1 MESMDTVEPE
11 EMNGR
16 VLGIIGAYGMGAP
29 LDPQK
34 HGTTSADTPD
44 APPVDE
50 PGDPGAEAT
59 EEPPV
64 RKIA

>member
-1 MESMDTVEPE
+1 MKTTDTVEPE

-29 LDPQK
+29 LDPPP
-34 HGTTSADTPD
+34 HGTTPTDTPE

-50 PGDPGAEAT
+50 PGEPGADRSD
-59 EEPPV
+59 EPPV

>member
-1 MESMDTVEPE
+1 METTDTVEPE

-29 LDPQK
+29 LDPHQ
-34 HGTTSADTPD
+34 HGTTPADTPG

-50 PGDPGAEAT
+50 PGDSGAEAT
-59 EEPPV
+59 EEPRV